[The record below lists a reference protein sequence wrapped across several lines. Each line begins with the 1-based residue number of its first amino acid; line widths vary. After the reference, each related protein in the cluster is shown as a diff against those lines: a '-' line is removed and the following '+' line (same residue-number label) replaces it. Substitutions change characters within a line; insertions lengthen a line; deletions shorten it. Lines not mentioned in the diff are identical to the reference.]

1 MCVPNQ
7 RLGYVLVRITRKFDA
22 ATNVC
27 MLLLK
32 HCRPLIDFD
41 YPLVIIRVARLLLER
56 CVSVSWF
63 ARAAC
68 VYGLAVQARAF
79 PRGA

>member
-1 MCVPNQ
+1 MIK
-7 RLGYVLVRITRKFDA
+7 LGYVLVRITRKFDA

-41 YPLVIIRVARLLLER
+41 YPIVIIRVARLLF
-56 CVSVSWF
+56 CVSVNWVVGGLVCASCVPG
-63 ARAAC
+63 AA
-68 VYGLAVQARAF
+68 
-79 PRGA
+79 